1 MGVKMDSDS
10 ALVVFQGKKIRRLWH
25 NDEWYFSV
33 VDVIEVLI
41 EQEDHQK
48 ARKYW
53 NKLSQRLKDEGS
65 EVVTNCHRLKLPAP
79 DGKMRLTDCAN
90 TKSLFRIIQSI
101 PSKRAEPFKQWLA
114 QVGYE
119 RIQEIE
125 NPEIGQDR
133 IKEYYELKGYPK
145 EWIDKRLRGIA
156 VRQELTDE
164 WKEREVKKNQEFAIL
179 TNEISKATFGKT
191 VQEYKQ
197 FKGIQEK
204 NRNLRDH
211 MTDWEL
217 ILTMFGEKATTDI
230 TKKEDS
236 HGFVQCRTS
245 ANKGGNF
252 AKRARK
258 DLEENLGES
267 IISNENSLPG
277 DEKKRIEGKKREKE
291 YAKKR

>member
-1 MGVKMDSDS
+1 MDSDS
-10 ALVVFQGKKIRRLWH
+10 ALVVFQDKKIRRLWH

-33 VDVIEVLI
+33 VDVVEVLA
-41 EQEDHQK
+41 ESPTPRQ
-48 ARKYW
+48 YW
-53 NKLSQRLKDEGS
+53 GKVKDREFKQLELSPIWVQ
-65 EVVTNCHRLKLPAP
+65 LKLQSS
-79 DGKMRLTDCAN
+79 DGKSYMTDCAN
-90 TKSLFRIIQSI
+90 TKSLFRIIQAI
-101 PSKRAEPFKQWLA
+101 PSKKAEPFKQWLA

-125 NPEIGQDR
+125 NPEIAQDR

-164 WKEREVKKNQEFAIL
+164 WKERGVIKTKNFAIL

-204 NRNLRDH
+204 SRNLRDH

-230 TKKEDS
+230 TKKDDS
-236 HGFVQCRTS
+236 HGFVQCMTS
-245 ANKGGNF
+245 ANKGGNI

-267 IISNENSLPG
+267 IISNNNFLPE
-277 DEKKRIEGKKREKE
+277 DEKKRKRIG
-291 YAKKR
+291 RIQT

>member
-1 MGVKMDSDS
+1 MGVKVDSNS
-10 ALVVFQGKKIRRLWH
+10 ALVVFQSKKIRRLWH
-25 NDEWYFSV
+25 NDKWYFSI
-33 VDVIEVLI
+33 VDVIEALT

-48 ARKYW
+48 SRKYW
-53 NKLSQRLKDEGS
+53 NKLSQRLREEGS
-65 EVVTNCHRLKLPAP
+65 EVVTICHRLKLPAP

-101 PSKRAEPFKQWLA
+101 SSKKAEPFKQWLA

-145 EWIDKRLRGIA
+145 DWIDKRLRGIA
-156 VRQELTDE
+156 IRQELTDE
-164 WKEREVKKNQEFAIL
+164 WKERGVKKNKEFAIL
-179 TNEISKATFGKT
+179 TNDISKATFGKT

-230 TKKEDS
+230 TKKDDS
-236 HGFVQCRTS
+236 RRFVQCMTS
-245 ANKGGNF
+245 ANKGGNI

-267 IISNENSLPG
+267 IISNENFLPE
-277 DEKKRIEGKKREKE
+277 DEKKRIEGKREE
-291 YAKKR
+291 

>member
-1 MGVKMDSDS
+1 MKSKD
-10 ALVVFQGKKIRRLWH
+10 ALVVFQGKRIRRTWH
-25 NDEWYFSV
+25 NDEWWFSV
-33 VDVIEVLI
+33 VDVTAVLTD
-41 EQEDHQK
+41 QLDDLK

-53 NKLSQRLKDEGS
+53 NKLKQRLREEGS
-65 EVVTNCHRLKLPAP
+65 EMVTICHQLKLPAA
-79 DGKMRLTDCAN
+79 DGKLYVTDCAN

-164 WKEREVKKNQEFAIL
+164 WKEREVKKNLEFAIL

-197 FKGIQEK
+197 FKGIQEE

-230 TKKEDS
+230 TKKDDS
-236 HGFVQCRTS
+236 RGFVQCRTS
-245 ANKGGNF
+245 ANKGGNI

-267 IISNENSLPG
+267 VISNENFLPE
-277 DEKKRIEGKKREKE
+277 DEKKRIEGKKGR
-291 YAKKR
+291 

>member
-1 MGVKMDSDS
+1 MDSDS
-10 ALVVFQGKKIRRLWH
+10 ALVVFQDKKIRRLWH

-33 VDVIEVLI
+33 VDVVEVLA
-41 EQEDHQK
+41 ESPTPRQ
-48 ARKYW
+48 YW
-53 NKLSQRLKDEGS
+53 GKVKDREFKQLELSPIWVQ
-65 EVVTNCHRLKLPAP
+65 LKLQSS
-79 DGKMRLTDCAN
+79 DGKSYMTDCAN

-101 PSKRAEPFKQWLA
+101 PSKKAEPFKQWLA

-164 WKEREVKKNQEFAIL
+164 WKERGVIKTKNFAIL

-204 NRNLRDH
+204 SRNLRDH

-230 TKKEDS
+230 TKKDDS
-236 HGFVQCRTS
+236 HGFVQCMTS
-245 ANKGGNF
+245 ANKGGNI

-267 IISNENSLPG
+267 IISNNNFLPE
-277 DEKKRIEGKKREKE
+277 DEKKRKRIG
-291 YAKKR
+291 RIQT

>member
-65 EVVTNCHRLKLPAP
+65 EAVTNCHRLKLSAP
-79 DGKMRLTDCAN
+79 DGKMRPTDCAN

-114 QVGYE
+114 QVGHE

-197 FKGIQEK
+197 FKGIEEK

-230 TKKEDS
+230 TKKDDS
-236 HGFVQCRTS
+236 RGFVQCRTS
-245 ANKGGNF
+245 ANKGGNI

-267 IISNENSLPG
+267 IISNDNYLPE
-277 DEKKRIEGKKREKE
+277 DEKKRIEGKRG
-291 YAKKR
+291 R